1 MASGVSWP
9 LPTGSWLGVVGGG
22 QLGRMFAVEAQ
33 RMGYRVGVLDPDPT
47 CPAGQVADR
56 HVAEPYADPEAQ
68 CAFAQ
73 GLSALTLEF
82 EHVDPAAITGTDAHC
97 PMTPSP
103 AVALMKRDRLT
114 EKQTLSAHGFPL
126 ADFAPAGD
134 VAKLHAAVAT
144 IGLPAVLKSTTEG
157 YDGKGQRVLRTPQD
171 AADAEALVAGE
182 GSLRYVL
189 ERFVP
194 FTKELSVIC
203 ARGRDGQTRCFPLV
217 ENVHVNGILD
227 TTLAPAPVPAAVAE
241 AAAAL
246 ATALAERLDVVGL
259 VAAELFLL
267 PDGGLLINELAFRPH
282 NSGHYTIE
290 GCATSQ
296 FEQLVRVLAG
306 LPLGSTELVRATA
319 MANLLGDLWPAG
331 GEPDFAQA
339 LTVEGVRLHLYGKA
353 EARPGRKMGHLT
365 ATAPTPE
372 QALERVLQARRR
384 LTP

>member
-1 MASGVSWP
+1 MALDAPFP
-9 LPTGSWLGVVGGG
+9 LPTGAWIGVVGGG
-22 QLGRMFAVEAQ
+22 QLGRMLGVDAR
-33 RMGYRVGVLDPDPT
+33 RMGYRFAVLDPDAG

-56 HVAEPYADPEAQ
+56 HVALPYADPDAQ
-68 CAFAQ
+68 RAFTE
-73 GLSALTLEF
+73 GLGALTLEF

-103 AVALMKRDRLT
+103 AVALMKRDRLI
-114 EKQTLSAHGFPL
+114 EKQTLAAHGFPL

-134 VAKLHAAVAT
+134 VAELRAAASVL
-144 IGLPAVLKSTTEG
+144 GLPAVLKSTTQG
-157 YDGKGQRVLRTPQD
+157 YDGKGQRVLRTPED
-171 AADAEALVAGE
+171 VAGAASLYAGE
-182 GSLRYVL
+182 GALRYVL

-203 ARGRDGQTRCFPLV
+203 ARGRDGATRCFPVV

-227 TTLAPAPVPAAVAE
+227 TTLAPAPVPAAVAD

-267 PDGGLLINELAFRPH
+267 ADGNLLINELAFRPH

-296 FEQLVRVLAG
+296 FEQLARVLAG
-306 LPLGSTELVRATA
+306 LPLGSTELVRPTA

-331 GEPDFAQA
+331 GEPAFARA
-339 LTVEGVRLHLYGKA
+339 LAIEGVRLHLYGKA
-353 EARPGRKMGHLT
+353 EARVGRKMGHLT
-365 ATAPTPE
+365 AIGATPE
-372 QALERVLQARRR
+372 EALERVSEARRA
-384 LTP
+384 LSL

>member
-1 MASGVSWP
+1 VNWP

-33 RMGYRVGVLDPDPT
+33 RMGYRVAVLDPDPT
-47 CPAGQVADR
+47 CPAGQVADA
-56 HVAEPYADPEAQ
+56 HVARPYADPEAQ
-68 CAFAQ
+68 RAFAQ
-73 GLSALTLEF
+73 GLAALTLEF
-82 EHVDPAAITGTDAHC
+82 EHVDPAAISGTDAYC
-97 PMTPSP
+97 AMTPSP

-134 VAKLHAAVAT
+134 VAELRAAVAS

-171 AADAEALVAGE
+171 ATDAEALITRE

-189 ERFVP
+189 ERFIP

-203 ARGRDGQTRCFPLV
+203 ARGRDGQARCFPLV
-217 ENVHVNGILD
+217 ENVHVSGILD

-306 LPLGSTELVRATA
+306 LPLGSTELVRPTA

-353 EARPGRKMGHLT
+353 EARPVRKMGHLT

-384 LTP
+384 LTS